1 LTDYLLVCIRQPLVS
16 GLEKG
21 SGHHVVGRK
30 RKGGRLISFQWS
42 HVAHFCLHGTHLHSK
57 NEDGTWVHYPE
68 IDDRRGLDLSHK
80 CHVPDCVNKHHI
92 SFEPWWLNLARNCC
106 RFAGRCLG
114 EDVHPGAD
122 RCIFTVE
129 AKRVVSS
136 EVYPEVPIPPGD
148 YRRKPGPKRGSNKT
162 TRQLA
167 YDGRRSEVQR
177 QISARKSPRTR
188 RMEAMKRAASRR
200 DNRRRKERQ
209 APAPLAMR
217 IFVQK
222 HHTVTMVAKCNDEEN
237 NTNVRENMRRRV
249 RENVTYGRY
258 LSEEEEDD
266 LDEEYED
273 DENNQSL

>member
-1 LTDYLLVCIRQPLVS
+1 MAKKNLQCHRHYTTRSFWYVVIFLPLLTDYLSVCIRQPLVS

-21 SGHHVVGRK
+21 SGHHIVGRK

-114 EDVHPGAD
+114 DDVHPGAD
-122 RCIFTVE
+122 RCIFTAE

-136 EVYPEVPIPPGD
+136 EVYPEVVTVSHVVLNVLILFLSPFLLVIIGGGPDQEEDPIRQLD
-148 YRRKPGPKRGSNKT
+148 NWLTTEEGPKFNDRSVLASHQERGEW
-162 TRQLA
+162 RL
-167 YDGRRSEVQR
+167 
-177 QISARKSPRTR
+177 
-188 RMEAMKRAASRR
+188 
-200 DNRRRKERQ
+200 
-209 APAPLAMR
+209 
-217 IFVQK
+217 
-222 HHTVTMVAKCNDEEN
+222 
-237 NTNVRENMRRRV
+237 
-249 RENVTYGRY
+249 
-258 LSEEEEDD
+258 
-266 LDEEYED
+266 
-273 DENNQSL
+273 